1 MTIASM
7 TGFARGEGSHAD
19 RRWVWE
25 IKSVNG
31 RGLDVRCRLG
41 GDSEH
46 LEIAVRERLGQ
57 HFKRGSFNINLAVHR
72 DEASIPLSINTELLN
87 RILALRA
94 ELAGKIDDKPPSLEA
109 LLGVRGVL
117 ENVDEAMSE
126 EARATFDAALLASL
140 APVLAALTSARA
152 GEGKRLEQVIN
163 AQLDEIE
170 KRVAEAAG
178 LAATQPAALKARMAE
193 QLALLLESGRAVPE
207 ERVAQEL
214 ALLATRADV
223 REELDRLAAH
233 ISAARDLMRAKEP
246 IGRKFDF
253 LCQEF
258 NREANTLC
266 SKSVDVDLTR
276 VGLALKAV
284 IEQMREQVQNVE

>member
-1 MTIASM
+1 M

-46 LEIAVRERLGQ
+46 LDTTVRDRLGQ
-57 HFKRGSFNINLAVHR
+57 QFKRGSFNVNLAVQR
-72 DEASIPLSINTELLN
+72 DETATPLSINTELLD

-94 ELAGKIDDKPPSLEA
+94 TLAGKIDAAPPSLEA

-117 ENVDEAMSE
+117 ENVEEAMT
-126 EARATFDAALLASL
+126 EAARTALDAALLASF
-140 APVLAALTSARA
+140 APVLTALASARA
-152 GEGKRLEQVIN
+152 SEGKRLDQVIDG
-163 AQLDEIE
+163 QLDEIE
-170 KRVAEAAG
+170 KYVAEAGA

-193 QLALLLESGRAVPE
+193 QLAVLLDAGRSVPE

-223 REELDRLAAH
+223 REELDRLQAH
-233 ISAARDLMRAKEP
+233 CAAARELMRAKEP